1 MGRDHKER
9 LTGRSFDSLE
19 ETMPVYLLHFNEP
32 YHHARHYLGS
42 ADDLDERIRQHQ
54 AGTGARLTQVIREH
68 DIGFTLARTWEG
80 GRNEERKLKR
90 RHNSPKLCPLCMG
103 NQK

>member
-1 MGRDHKER
+1 
-9 LTGRSFDSLE
+9 
-19 ETMPVYLLHFNEP
+19 MPVYLLHFNEP

-42 ADDLDERIRQHQ
+42 ANDLNERIRQHE

-68 DIGFTLARTWEG
+68 EIGFTLARTLRQAQGKLWDG

-90 RHNSPKLCPLCMG
+90 RHNSPKLCPICSG
-103 NQK
+103 SHK

>member
-1 MGRDHKER
+1 
-9 LTGRSFDSLE
+9 
-19 ETMPVYLLHFNEP
+19 MPVYLLHFNEP

-42 ADDLDERIRQHQ
+42 ASDLDERLRQHE

-68 DIGFTLARTWEG
+68 DIGFTLARTWDG

-90 RHNSPKLCPLCMG
+90 WHNSPKLCPICLG
-103 NQK
+103 SHTEISQGG